1 VDLRDLLGLVF
12 SNLKRMRG
20 RVIMT
25 ALGVVIGTAAVI
37 VLVSLGVGL
46 QRQATQSLGAGGSLT
61 ELRVSAMPQYQAV
74 EAVAVRGGGRSE
86 TQLGDTRQS
95 DEVRLDAAAVE
106 EIRVLPSVESVFPLE
121 NLQMGGE
128 LIFGRLRGWGQIV
141 GVESDM
147 LADVAVAQGTSEIL
161 RGQVVIGG
169 RVPDNFYDPDAMS
182 QFGYGPK
189 IVVSGGPGNS
199 EKPDLYKQVVRMN
212 LQRFSEDG
220 TMTEKAVR
228 FQVAGVLELVGWRHD
243 YTIYAPFRD
252 VVAYNSWATGQ
263 RRDPERDGYHE
274 LVVRATSRNT
284 TLEAEQAI
292 TALGFMVQSERQQ
305 VEQMNQYFRTLQAIL
320 GGIGAIALLVAAFGI
335 ANTMLMAVLER
346 TREIGLMKAI
356 GASNQAVMLVFL
368 AEASGIGLLG
378 GVGGVSLGWILSGIA
393 NLVAKS
399 MLADQGQGIVSPGG
413 STTIAAIPLW
423 LPIFALVFSAL
434 VGTVSGA
441 YPASRAARL
450 SPIEALKYE

>member
-1 VDLRDLLGLVF
+1 MNPRDLIRLVL
-12 SNLKRMRG
+12 SNLRRMKG

-61 ELRVSAMPQYQAV
+61 ELRVSAMPQYQEIEV
-74 EAVAVRGGGRSE
+74 VPVGRGGGGP
-86 TQLGDTRQS
+86 TQTDQL
-95 DEVRLDAAAVE
+95 RLDAAALE
-106 EIRVLPSVESVFPLE
+106 EIRALPSVESVSPLE

-128 LIFGRLRGWGQIV
+128 LVFGRLRGWGQIV
-141 GVESDM
+141 GVEPEM
-147 LADVAVAQGTSEIL
+147 LADVAVAQGTTDIL

-182 QFGYGPK
+182 QYGYGPK
-189 IVVSGGPGNS
+189 VVVGGGPGNS
-199 EKPDLYKQVVRMN
+199 EKPDLYYQIVRMN
-212 LQRFSEDG
+212 LQRYSEDG

-228 FQVAGVLELVGWRHD
+228 FQVAGILALVGWRHD

-252 VVAYNSWATGQ
+252 VVAFNSWATGQ

-274 LVVRATSRNT
+274 VVVRATSRST

-292 TALGFMVQSERQQ
+292 TAMGFMVQSERQQ

-335 ANTMLMAVLER
+335 ANTMLMAILER

-356 GASNQAVMLVFL
+356 GASNQAVMVVFL

-378 GVGGVSLGWILSGIA
+378 GAGGVLLGGILSGIA

-399 MLADQGQGIVSPGG
+399 MLQNQGQGILMPGA
-413 STTIAAIPLW
+413 STTIAHIPLW

-434 VGTVSGA
+434 VGTISGA

-450 SPIEALKYE
+450 SPIDALKYE

>member
-1 VDLRDLLGLVF
+1 MDLRDLARLVF
-12 SNLKRMRG
+12 SNLRRMKG

-46 QRQATQSLGAGGSLT
+46 QRQATESLGAGGSLT
-61 ELRVSAMPQYQAV
+61 QLRVSAMPQYEMVQAV
-74 EAVAVRGGGRSE
+74 PVGGGGRDPS
-86 TQLGDTRQS
+86 QQDQ
-95 DEVRLDAAAVE
+95 VRLDAAAVE
-106 EIRVLPSVESVFPLE
+106 EIRALPSVKDVYPIE

-128 LIFGRLRGWGQIV
+128 MIFGRLRGWGQIV
-141 GVESDM
+141 GVEPEM
-147 LADVAVAQGTSEIL
+147 LSELAVKQGSTELL
-161 RGQVVIGG
+161 RGQVVMGG
-169 RVPDNFYDPDAMS
+169 RVPENFYDPEGMS
-182 QFGYGPK
+182 PYGPK
-189 IVVSGGPGNS
+189 VMAVGGGPGGTS
-199 EKPDLYKQVVRMN
+199 TPDLYNQVVRMN
-212 LQRFSEDG
+212 LQRWSEDG
-220 TMTEKAVR
+220 SMTEKQVR
-228 FQVAGVLELVGWRHD
+228 FQVTGVLELVGWRHD

-274 LVVRATSRNT
+274 LVVETTNRNT

-292 TALGFMVQSERQQ
+292 TAMGYMVQSERQQ
-305 VEQMNQYFRTLQAIL
+305 VEQLNQYFRTLQAIL

-335 ANTMLMAVLER
+335 ANTMLMAILER

-356 GASNQAVMLVFL
+356 GASNQAVMVVFL

-378 GVGGVSLGWILSGIA
+378 GVGGVVLGGILSGVA

-399 MLADQGQGIVSPGG
+399 MLQSQEQIMYG
-413 STTIAAIPLW
+413 STTTSIAHVPIW

-434 VGTVSGA
+434 VGTISGA